1 MHEEQL
7 GHVPVPVLLLLLP
20 DGGTDHGRFLGDDRP
35 LLGGRLA
42 RPDLPDE
49 VAQPE
54 GHGGTGV
61 GGGEARVVA
70 TRRRSTQPPLQKWQ
84 CSINNVYFEM
94 MKY

>member
-70 TRRRSTQPPLQKWQ
+70 TASGAGDRYHAPKFAMI
-84 CSINNVYFEM
+84 CCDD
-94 MKY
+94 K